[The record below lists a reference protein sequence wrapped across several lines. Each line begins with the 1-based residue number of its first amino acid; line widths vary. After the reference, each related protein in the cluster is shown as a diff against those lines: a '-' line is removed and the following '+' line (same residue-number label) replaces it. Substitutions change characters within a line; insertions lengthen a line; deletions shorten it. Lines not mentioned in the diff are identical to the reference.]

1 MEVSPCISPS
11 LTPLTPPVSLPQ
23 SKPTF
28 TRYSNPTVKVTSIQ
42 RCKSLIRNNQRL
54 TTKVAANI
62 HDVSVV
68 ADPARVDITWQIVV
82 GALAGVTPFI
92 VAGIE
97 FSKRIIAQ
105 RRCGECWGSG
115 LVFRGNDYFKCPE
128 CGGFLP
134 WQSWKRFF
142 TG

>member
-1 MEVSPCISPS
+1 MEVSLCAPPSITSPV
-11 LTPLTPPVSLPQ
+11 PIPQ

-28 TRYSNPTVKVTSIQ
+28 TKCSNPTARFICTQ
-42 RCKSLIRNNQRL
+42 RCKALTGNNQRL

-62 HDVSVV
+62 QDIAAV
-68 ADPARVDITWQIVV
+68 ADPGRVDITWQIVV
-82 GALAGVTPFI
+82 GAAAGVTPFV

-105 RRCGECWGSG
+105 RRCEECGGSG
-115 LVFRGNDYFKCPE
+115 LVFRGKDYFKCPE

>member
-1 MEVSPCISPS
+1 MEVSLCISPS
-11 LTPLTPPVSLPQ
+11 LTPPVSLPQ

-42 RCKSLIRNNQRL
+42 KCKSLIRNSQRL

-82 GALAGVTPFI
+82 GAL
-92 VAGIE
+92 GIE

-105 RRCGECWGSG
+105 RRCGECRGSG

>member
-1 MEVSPCISPS
+1 MEVSLCASSSITS
-11 LTPLTPPVSLPQ
+11 PVSVPQ
-23 SKPTF
+23 SKPTL
-28 TRYSNPTVKVTSIQ
+28 TKLSNPTVRFICTQ
-42 RCKSLIRNNQRL
+42 RCKAFIGNNQRL
-54 TTKVAANI
+54 TTKVSANI
-62 HDVSVV
+62 QDVSAV

-82 GALAGVTPFI
+82 GAIAGVTPFV
-92 VAGIE
+92 VAGVE

-105 RRCGECWGSG
+105 RRCEECGGSG
-115 LVFRGNDYFKCPE
+115 LVFRDKDYFKCPE